1 LTTLA
6 RTPNSSTTRSLE
18 ETARPAKQGSARE
31 SGLSVPAPSVIESHL
46 AANSNPDPVKQALL
60 DHIASI
66 EADPGVPLY
75 VATVGGEL
83 VHANEA
89 YRTLATVNDA
99 ARLPSF
105 VKEEAKPSDLPE
117 SIKGILALVQL
128 SEREFRLDEK
138 LVIDGELHY
147 FRSTH
152 VPIKDEEGT
161 IVAVAGTHVD
171 ITTERTD
178 VLAAATAEQRF
189 HDFARAASDWF
200 WETDAENRVVTLSD
214 RLTDILG
221 VPKALMT
228 GKELTSIGSFTSD
241 KTGAPEDE
249 DVGDMMA
256 AHVPFR
262 DKLFEMRTDA
272 GEVRRFHLSGVPV
285 FENISG
291 QFRGYR
297 GAGMDMTQ
305 RYQAEQEALQARR
318 DLEATLEELTNKNV
332 ALDVASH
339 QAQAAL
345 HAKNEFLASMSHEL
359 RTPLNAVIG
368 FAEAMSM
375 KVFGDLNERYVGY
388 AEDITNAG
396 RHLLALI
403 NDVLDVS
410 VIDSGKLSLTPE
422 VVDVGDIVAR
432 GLNFVIVRAR
442 KKAINTDAVHVAE
455 PALVK
460 VDSTRA
466 IQVLV
471 NLLSNAVKFT
481 REGGKVG
488 VDVDQSRPGF
498 VAVTV
503 WDTGIGIAPD
513 KHDAV
518 FERFRRLDENVL
530 TRKEEGT
537 GLGLHISRELASE
550 MGGSLTFE
558 SEPGKGSR
566 FTVTFPKA

>member
-1 LTTLA
+1 
-6 RTPNSSTTRSLE
+6 
-18 ETARPAKQGSARE
+18 
-31 SGLSVPAPSVIESHL
+31 VPAPNVIDGHL
-46 AANSNPDPVKQALL
+46 AANSNPDSVKQVLL

-83 VHANEA
+83 VHANDA
-89 YRTLATVNDA
+89 YRTLASINNA

-105 VKEEAKPSDLPE
+105 IKEDSSLSDLPE
-117 SIKGILALVQL
+117 SVKGIIALVQL
-128 SEREFRLDEK
+128 SERELRLDEK

-152 VPIKDEEGT
+152 VPIKDVEGT
-161 IVAVAGTHVD
+161 IVAVAGTYVD
-171 ITTERTD
+171 ITAERAD

-200 WETDAENRVVTLSD
+200 WETDAENKVAALSE

-221 VPKALMT
+221 VPKALMI
-228 GKELTSIGSFTSD
+228 GKELTSIGSFTASD
-241 KTGAPEDE
+241 GSGPDDQ
-249 DVGDMMA
+249 DVHQMMA

-262 DKLFEMRTDA
+262 DKLFEMRTA
-272 GEVRRFHLSGVPV
+272 TGEVRQFHLSGVPV
-285 FENISG
+285 FENGSG
-291 QFRGYR
+291 HFRGYR

-305 RYQAEQEALQARR
+305 RYHAERETQQARR
-318 DLEATLEELTNKNV
+318 ELEATLEELTNKNV

-368 FAEAMSM
+368 FADAMAM
-375 KVFGDLNERYVGY
+375 KVFGDLNDRYVSY
-388 AEDITNAG
+388 AGDITNAG

-410 VIDSGKLSLTPE
+410 VIDSGKLSLMPE
-422 VVDVGDIVAR
+422 VVDIGDVVAR
-432 GLNFVIVRAR
+432 GLNLVIVRAR
-442 KKAINTDAVHVAE
+442 KKNINTDAVHISDPV
-455 PALVK
+455 LVK

-466 IQVLV
+466 VQVLV
-471 NLLSNAVKFT
+471 NLLSNSVKFT
-481 REGGKVG
+481 REGGKIG
-488 VDVDQSRPGF
+488 VEVDQSRPGLI
-498 VAVTV
+498 AVTV
-503 WDTGIGIAPD
+503 WDTGIGIDPS
-513 KHDAV
+513 KHEAV
-518 FERFRRLDENVL
+518 FERFRRIDENVF

-537 GLGLHISRELASE
+537 GLGLHISRELARE
-550 MGGSLTFE
+550 MGGDLTFE
-558 SEPGKGSR
+558 SEPGTGSR